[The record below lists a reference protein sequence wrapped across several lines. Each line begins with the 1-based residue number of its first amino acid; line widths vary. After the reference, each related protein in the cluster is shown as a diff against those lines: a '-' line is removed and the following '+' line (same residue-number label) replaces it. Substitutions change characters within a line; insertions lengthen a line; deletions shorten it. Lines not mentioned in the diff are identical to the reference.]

1 MSKQPLLRS
10 VLMLQPLLQLLLRQ
24 RQCVSSGL
32 GSCSLGPVWGQ
43 ALLLLLQLQAMPHN
57 LLSCSSHSNRCKL
70 RDQLGSSSNSMQ
82 GHNLYLPLGL

>member
-32 GSCSLGPVWGQ
+32 GSCSLTHLRGQ
-43 ALLLLLQLQAMPHN
+43 ALLLQLQAMPHN